1 MPPLP
6 FQNQALGVSPET
18 LNKYWE
24 QFQLSGFPNGT
35 IDGTY
40 AFLGI
45 RYILTSAQLLALQ
58 TTAVQLVAPPV
69 TSLLGNAVPPAGF
82 AFIPTSLRAEYKFAT
97 TAYTIANADNAL
109 QIEYTGKT
117 TALLSMT
124 VTGLVDQTASTVAL
138 TPGTQTANLKISVA
152 NCANL
157 GLEVKLVGTTPALTL
172 GDGTVHLS
180 LGYNILPLF

>member
-6 FQNQALGVSPET
+6 FQNQALGVSPEQ

-40 AFLGI
+40 AHVGI
-45 RYILTSAQLLALQ
+45 RYILTSANLLALQ
-58 TTAVQLVAPPV
+58 TTAIQLVAAPV
-69 TSLLGNAVPPAGF
+69 SSTLGNAVPPAGF
-82 AFIPTSLRAEYKFAT
+82 ALIPTSLRAEYKFGA
-97 TAYTIANADNAL
+97 TAYTIGNADNAF

-124 VTGLVDQTASTVAL
+124 VTGLVDQTASTIAL
-138 TPGTQTANLKISVA
+138 NATTVSTAKIAVT

-157 GLEVKLVGTTPALTL
+157 GLEIKLVGTAAALTL